1 VTPRRVDYLWEE
13 EPVGIKMLHL
23 DTALRI
29 FHRGNEAGWFK
40 PLVKEVDSLSSSF
53 WARLGDPGWTMTEMS
68 LQYAISVLE
77 PPEQIEVRPGE
88 PFRLALRIVLLV
100 EPTRQEKQKLHEK
113 AYMLLRAGQ
122 AFASYLEGPI
132 KGLQIPLDLTNGTVE
147 NFAFSL
153 NITQGRDRLQIPRRD
168 VEPFIQNWAYIQ
180 RIGEERAAGGPT
192 DENRPEV

>member
-1 VTPRRVDYLWEE
+1 
-13 EPVGIKMLHL
+13 
-23 DTALRI
+23 
-29 FHRGNEAGWFK
+29 
-40 PLVKEVDSLSSSF
+40 
-53 WARLGDPGWTMTEMS
+53 
-68 LQYAISVLE
+68 
-77 PPEQIEVRPGE
+77 
-88 PFRLALRIVLLV
+88 
-100 EPTRQEKQKLHEK
+100 
-113 AYMLLRAGQ
+113 MLLRAGQ

-153 NITQGRDRLQIPRRD
+153 NITQGRNRLQIPRRD